1 MTIEPNTDKPKIPPA
16 VAGAADVQGVAG
28 APKPGRLRDCVG
40 QGGRRKS
47 KWVLCIKLVGG
58 SFATLA
64 VLLLAMV
71 VGVYEWLKHGPVD
84 LAFLAPRVVTALNQ
98 RLGPDYH
105 VTIGKIGV
113 ANLTRGLQLRID
125 GLQVLDARNQVVLQN
140 DSALMSVSPLEL
152 LAGQFVPARLDL
164 QNLTL
169 HLSLLPD
176 GSVQVTSNAVE
187 SEKTPP
193 PEPQMLTG
201 ALMQARFTN
210 ALSALM
216 QATLDPASPLHAVNN
231 IQVHNGTILMQDMAL
246 GRRLQFNHVQI
257 GLGQQADGM
266 GMQIA
271 SELPGHDWGVA
282 ISVRR
287 HALSADRGQALQ
299 PNLHLA
305 MTGID
310 LAALKNWS
318 GQGFGGAR
326 LSAEVSG
333 NIDASLDAQN
343 HLSAASFDFLSQH
356 GMFDAG
362 NPEAEPF
369 LYDSIVGK
377 AHYDT
382 QSGAIAVDSLTLET
396 EKTRILAAGRIGPP
410 QTDQPNWSVEL
421 HTLAG
426 SHIGVARPGDQEIDL
441 SAAQI
446 DLTQDLDKGL
456 LTIKNVSLKG
466 PAIDV
471 QANGWFQGGPSPRLV
486 LTGEA
491 GAMPARNIVRLWP
504 GFIAPPVRAW
514 FRQRL
519 LKGSIDSLHMALDFD
534 AAALALIKDQKP
546 APDAALHL
554 DGKVHDIALD
564 ILPNFPPV
572 SNIEATGHLTGHT
585 VHIDIA
591 EGEIAEDAKHVM
603 TISSGTY
610 VMPDTGLKPAPAI
623 VNAHMSGSL
632 ATTTF
637 LLNSDA
643 MRPFVKLPLDPASIE
658 GKIDGKLVLNML
670 VGDHVAP
677 NQNKVAIDAKL
688 TDFAAHNLI
697 GKAGFDHATLA
708 VKSDAKGITASG
720 IGQMFATAASLNIS
734 QPPNKAGKAVIGFT
748 LDDAARKR
756 LNMTF
761 APVTGPIGVKIEAP
775 LVGDHKPA
783 AKATVK
789 KPAPEVTPATVTLD
803 MSKAHI
809 EDPVPGFNKVAGR
822 PAMASFNVEPGAKG
836 THLDNLVFDG
846 GGVSARGTA
855 ELNSEGKIVSADLKQ
870 VQLSAT
876 DKISAKINTSGKSM
890 QVSVTGSNFDAR
902 AMVQAILHPKP
913 SAKQG
918 PPASDIDITLHVA
931 KVTGFND
938 EALGQVQLRMSR
950 HGGLIHAFEI
960 QAQGSGGA
968 LSGAMQ
974 ADGQM
979 VVHAKDAGGLLAFLD
994 FYRHM
999 DGGTLDLSLT
1009 QTLST
1014 TSGHLQIHDFILQ
1027 NEPMLRQIVASR
1039 RGNNPN
1045 ATSVNDPQLNLSDA
1059 PFEKLQAQFTTH
1071 AGQLNLKDAVIFGS
1085 QLGISVNGRFVFP
1098 QNYMDLHGTFVP
1110 AYGLNNIFAR
1120 IPVFGV
1126 LLGGE
1131 KHEGLFAVN
1140 FRVSGPISGPT
1151 LSFNP
1156 ISAIAP
1162 GFLRQIFGA
1171 GGVPPNFQP
1180 PGAQ

>member
-1 MTIEPNTDKPKIPPA
+1 MPPTAVESPAAPGVA
-16 VAGAADVQGVAG
+16 VAPASL
-28 APKPGRLRDCVG
+28 RLRDCAKR
-40 QGGRRKS
+40 GGRGKS
-47 KWVLCIKLVGG
+47 KWLLCIKLAGG

-64 VLLLAMV
+64 VLGLAMV
-71 VGVYEWLKHGPVD
+71 IGVYEWLKQGPID
-84 LAFLAPRVVTALNQ
+84 LEFLAPRVVSALNQ
-98 RLGPDYH
+98 RLAPDYH
-105 VTIGKIGV
+105 VTLGKIGV

-140 DSALMSVSPLEL
+140 DAALMSVSPLEL

-187 SEKTPP
+187 GDKTPP

-201 ALMQARFTN
+201 QLVQARFTN

-231 IQVHNGTILMQDMAL
+231 IKVHNGTILMQDMAL
-246 GRRLQFNHVQI
+246 GRRLQFNHVKI
-257 GLGQQADGM
+257 GLSQQADGM

-271 SELPGHDWGVA
+271 SELPGHDWGVM

-287 HALSADRGQALQ
+287 HAGSTLGKQIVQ

-305 MTGID
+305 MTKID
-310 LAALKNWS
+310 LGALKNWS
-318 GQGFGGAR
+318 GQSFGGAR
-326 LSAEVSG
+326 LTAEVSG
-333 NIDASLDAQN
+333 DIDASLDAQN
-343 HLSAASFDFLSQH
+343 HLSAASFDLSSQH

-377 AHYDT
+377 AHFDLK
-382 QSGAIAVDSLTLET
+382 SGTIAVDSVALATANT
-396 EKTRILAAGRIGPP
+396 QILGAGSIGLP
-410 QTDQPNWSVEL
+410 QTDQPVWAVEL

-426 SHIGVARPGDQEIDL
+426 SHIGAQRPSDQQIEL

-446 DLTQDLDKGL
+446 DVTQDPAKGL
-456 LTIKNVSLKG
+456 LTIKNFALKG
-466 PAIDV
+466 PAID
-471 QANGWFQGGPSPRLV
+471 AKASGWFQGGSSPRLV
-486 LTGEA
+486 MTGDA

-554 DGKVHDIALD
+554 DGKVHGIALD

-572 SNIEATGHLTGHT
+572 SDIEATGHLTGHT
-585 VHIDIA
+585 VHLDIA
-591 EGEIAEDAKHVM
+591 RGAIVEDPKHVM
-603 TISSGTY
+603 NISSGTY
-610 VMPDTGLKPAPAI
+610 VMPDTGLKPAPAV
-623 VNAHMSGSL
+623 VNARMSGSL

-637 LLNSDA
+637 LLNSEA

-658 GKIDGKLVLNML
+658 GKIDGKLMLNML
-670 VGDHVAP
+670 VGDHIAP
-677 NQNKVAIDAKL
+677 NQNKVSIDAKL

-697 GKAGFDHATLA
+697 GKAGFDHATLM

-720 IGQMFATAASLNIS
+720 QGQMFATAATLNIS
-734 QPPNKAGKAVIGFT
+734 QPPNKVGKATIGFT

-761 APVTGPIGVKIEAP
+761 APVTGPIAVKIESP
-775 LVGDHKPA
+775 LTGDHKSP
-783 AKATVK
+783 AKAS
-789 KPAPEVTPATVTLD
+789 VTLD
-803 MSKAHI
+803 LSRAHI
-809 EDPVPGFNKVAGR
+809 ADPVPGFNKVAGR
-822 PAMASFNVEPGAKG
+822 PAMASFNVEAAGKA
-836 THLDNLVFDG
+836 THLDNLIFDG
-846 GGVSARGTA
+846 GGVSAKGTA
-855 ELNSEGKIVSADLKQ
+855 ELNSEGHIVSADLKQ
-870 VQLSAT
+870 VQLSAS
-876 DKISAKINTSGKSM
+876 DKISAKINISGKAM
-890 QVSVTGSNFDAR
+890 QISVSGSNFDAR

-918 PPASDIDITLHVA
+918 PPAADMDVSLQVA

-938 EALGQVQLRMSR
+938 ESLGQVQLRMSR
-950 HGGLIHAFEI
+950 HGGLIHAFELH
-960 QAQGSGGA
+960 AQGAGGA
-968 LSGAMQ
+968 LSGVMQ
-974 ADGQM
+974 ANGHLI
-979 VVHAKDAGGLLAFLD
+979 VNSKDAGGLLAFLD

-999 DGGTLDLSLT
+999 DGGTLNLDLA
-1009 QTLST
+1009 QTLAT
-1014 TSGHLQIHDFILQ
+1014 TSGNVQIHNFVLQ

-1039 RGNNPN
+1039 GGSNPN
-1045 ATSVNDPQLNLSDA
+1045 ATSVNEPKLNLSDT
-1059 PFEKLQAQFTTH
+1059 PFEKLQAQFTTQ

-1085 QLGISVNGRFVFP
+1085 QLGISVNGRFAFA

-1110 AYGLNNIFAR
+1110 AYGLNNMFAR
-1120 IPVFGV
+1120 IPLFGV

-1180 PGAQ
+1180 PNAQ